1 MQRTCRHQSFPT
13 PLTTLTFSGILGS
26 LSNDNGDG
34 YENVT
39 YKVNLRCLKL
49 NRTYSISLNS
59 SNVGTVFWSWILTD
73 CIKVQE
79 KKKKR
84 CCLLLPSSTKREI
97 RQFHVAVV
105 QRRQKNVQKNVMHV
119 QSCCFACLNLLLF
132 CRSCCRRRRRYVNS
146 LLVSTDSNISG
157 VLLSAKYLFDKVT
170 VA

>member
-26 LSNDNGDG
+26 LYNDDGDGYG

-49 NRTYSISLNS
+49 DRTYSISLNS
-59 SNVGTVFWSWILTD
+59 SNVGKVFCSWILKD

-79 KKKKR
+79 RKRR
-84 CCLLLPSSTKREI
+84 CCFLFPSSTKREI
-97 RQFHVAVV
+97 RQFRVVVV
-105 QRRQKNVQKNVMHV
+105 QRRQRNVQKNVMHV
-119 QSCCFACLNLLLF
+119 QSCCSFAVLF
-132 CRSCCRRRRRYVNS
+132 TAAVVVI
-146 LLVSTDSNISG
+146 LVSIESNISG